1 MKKPYEQ
8 VLSHWRSTVP
18 DAHHRS
24 LTAYQI
30 QDSRYIETAD
40 GRKLLNLAS
49 NDFMGLSH
57 HPEVKQRAAD
67 WAQQYGAGAGAS
79 RLVSGTL
86 ALHESVESKLA
97 DHKNM
102 PAALIMGA
110 GYQANASILSVL
122 LDGKTLGQQLH
133 VYSDKLIHASM
144 HAGLQLAQAKNGSR
158 DGGQRGEWLIH
169 RRFRHND
176 LRHLEK
182 LLQQDKQAC
191 SGVFVPVILIESLYS
206 MDGDGPDLT
215 EIGMIADRYRAIL
228 YVDDAHS
235 AGGYGPAGKGLT
247 ATMIRHKADFI
258 MGTCS
263 KAYGS
268 YGSYILCSSLYRDY
282 LINKARGFIYSTA
295 VPPALLGALDAALD
309 IVPTM
314 DRERDH
320 LHQIS
325 AELREHC
332 RSLSLDFAGSISHIV
347 PIILRSEQR
356 MLQWAKTL
364 YQAGYLVGAIRP
376 PTVPEGS
383 ARLRISLSAA
393 LTSDDLDGL
402 KDQLSRLREMD
413 Q

>member
-8 VLSHWRSTVP
+8 VLTHWRSAVP
-18 DAHHRS
+18 DSHHRS

-30 QDSRYIETAD
+30 LDSRYIQTAD
-40 GRKLLNLAS
+40 GQKLLNLAS

-67 WAQQYGAGAGAS
+67 WAQKYGSGAGAS

-86 ALHESVESKLA
+86 AIHESVESKLA
-97 DHKNM
+97 DHKQM

-110 GYQANASILSVL
+110 GYQANASILSAL

-133 VYSDKLIHASM
+133 IYSDKLIHASM
-144 HAGLQLAQAKNGSR
+144 HAGLQLAQVKNG
-158 DGGQRGEWLIH
+158 GKRGDWLIH

-191 SGVFVPVILIESLYS
+191 SGTFVPVILIESLYS

-228 YVDDAHS
+228 YIDDAHS
-235 AGGYGPAGKGLT
+235 AGGYGPSGQGLP
-247 ATMIRHKADFI
+247 AAMGRHKPDFV

-282 LINKARGFIYSTA
+282 LINKAPGFIYSTA
-295 VPPALLGALDAALD
+295 VPPALLGSLDAALD
-309 IVPTM
+309 VIPTL

-325 AELREHC
+325 AELRDHC
-332 RSLSLDFAGSISHIV
+332 RALSLDFAGSISHII
-347 PIILRSEQR
+347 PIILGSEQR
-356 MLQWAKTL
+356 MLHWAKTL

-393 LTSDDLDGL
+393 LTSADLAGL

-413 Q
+413 P